1 MIFSEFTLGEQ
12 GFSDL
17 NIIKR
22 EFWFAISPTKNESWA
37 DINEAVKDK
46 SITSLRSSDVASS
59 FSEFAFSQTAI
70 SDLGLLVTREGW
82 RGILGTTNT
91 ESWSSVSPSGSET
104 WTTVTPSGTETWR
117 NIL

>member
-17 NIIKR
+17 NIIPR

-91 ESWSSVSPSGSET
+91 ESWSSVSPSGSES
-104 WTTVTPSGTETWR
+104 WTTVTPSGTETWK

>member
-17 NIIKR
+17 NIIPR
-22 EFWFAISPTKNESWA
+22 EFWFQISPTKNESWA

-91 ESWSSVSPSGSET
+91 ESWSSVSPSGSES
-104 WTTVTPSGTETWR
+104 WTTVTPSGTETWK